1 MTRLILPTLLAF
13 ALVVGCQDET
23 TSVSKDPDS
32 SEPEEC
38 EPPAEYFWRGC
49 PSSFDADIPTIRG
62 CYIPC
67 LDNPC
72 PEGLECQER
81 VIDPC
86 ANLGCKN
93 CHGIVDVCVEP

>member
-1 MTRLILPTLLAF
+1 MTRLLLPSYLVLSLLF
-13 ALVVGCQDET
+13 GCQDET
-23 TSVSKDPDS
+23 TSVGKDPDS

-38 EPPAEYFWRGC
+38 EPPAEYFWPGC
-49 PSSFDADIPTIRG
+49 PSSIDPIPEIQG

-81 VIDPC
+81 VINPC
-86 ANLGCKN
+86 ANLGCQN
-93 CHGIVDVCVEP
+93 CYSAVELCVEP